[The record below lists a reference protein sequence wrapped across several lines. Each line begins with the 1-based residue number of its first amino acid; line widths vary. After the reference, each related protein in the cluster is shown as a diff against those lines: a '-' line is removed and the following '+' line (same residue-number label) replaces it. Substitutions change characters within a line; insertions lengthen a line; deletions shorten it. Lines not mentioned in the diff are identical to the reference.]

1 MKPLKLTMNA
11 FGPYADKRVVDFT
24 LLGDSGIFL
33 ITGETGAGKT
43 TIFDGIAFALY
54 GETSGSL
61 REVNSL
67 RSDFAKDDEETYVE
81 FEFEHQDRN
90 YRIYRTP
97 QQVLKKKRGEGNRT
111 VNSTATLYREPD
123 MPVSGVREVNLEV
136 EKLLKI
142 RFDQFKQLS
151 MIAQNEFQ
159 KLISASSEERRLI
172 LQKLLM
178 TEKYQQL
185 QEKLK
190 EKSDE
195 KKAELKELSSN
206 AYQSF
211 ESLDIAESN
220 PQHADY
226 EDLKQRIDSTSIS
239 YHLPLIEQ
247 IASSA
252 IAEDQKNLE
261 KLQKIDKQLE
271 ENLNKLN
278 RQLTLAETIN
288 SQLDK
293 LKALQDSKSQLE
305 QRQQEMALLEDKVSF
320 QKKASRLIRPIYEDL
335 KSCRN
340 ALQTTQGTLQTNEKQ
355 SEEHDR
361 LLQQL
366 DLKVKENE
374 KLQNA
379 NRELQAELTTINN
392 DLPRYKQRDDLKQQ
406 EAEQLKTRTKQNEQL
421 NTALDKKSQLTSDI
435 ENLQKQAD
443 SLQNCDALLAEN
455 KAQISRREELKK
467 NLQNLLSVAL
477 VEEENLRNKLSAQQ
491 KKVLESNNLS
501 NEATTRFHQLEIALR
516 ANRAGLLAKDLL
528 PGQACPVC
536 GSTAHPK
543 LALLSD
549 ENISEDQ
556 YEKAREAWQKAL
568 DQVNQAT
575 TDAYLTKQKL
585 ASVSEHNHQ
594 AIEEMREKLQ
604 NNHDFQKYYLDE
616 ITAENLSRQHD
627 DLTILLNNDR
637 GEQKQLQNSI
647 SLLND
652 ITVSQLPKKKD
663 ELNKAVSEAE
673 ELHSKLNATGSA
685 LAQLRGLLDELTKLP
700 FANHSAAL
708 KQTEQLQKRLAENQ
722 KMIDEDNSA
731 LQKAINK
738 AAELNGQK
746 KELLDRQQT
755 QTADLQIKEAAF
767 RDALK
772 QQHMDSSS
780 FQANLVEEKV
790 IEENE
795 KILSEYKHACQSNA
809 EMLKK
814 AEEET
819 KDLKYADTENL
830 KQQIATLNSQKT
842 ENSNGI
848 ISLTAALKTNKL
860 LFDRLHLS
868 SVILEETQRQADLY
882 EQTYKL
888 FGGKTTGI
896 KFSFEQ
902 YVQATSFDQILEAAN
917 LRLNPIS
924 QGQYEL
930 LRHDTSNDSSGNHF
944 LDLDIMDNY
953 TGKVRPVSSLS
964 GGESFKAA
972 LSLALGL
979 CDSVSSNAGGIS
991 VDTLFIDEG
1000 FGTLDGQ
1007 SLNDAISMLKSL
1019 ATNNKLIGLI
1029 SHRDELK
1036 EQIDKKIIISKTKKG
1051 STITIDTGY

>member
-11 FGPYADKRVVDFT
+11 FGPYADKRDVDFT

-81 FEFEHQDRN
+81 FEFEHQGRN

-220 PQHADY
+220 PQYADY

-252 IAEDQKNLE
+252 LSEDQQKLDR
-261 KLQKIDKQLE
+261 LQKIDKEYEDKLKE
-271 ENLNKLN
+271 LN
-278 RQLTLAETIN
+278 RQLTLAETVN
-288 SQLDK
+288 AQLDNLKNLQAAKAQLDK
-293 LKALQDSKSQLE
+293 RREEIELLKE
-305 QRQQEMALLEDKVSF
+305 KVNQ
-320 QKKASRLIRPIYEDL
+320 QKKAVRLIKPAYDEL
-335 KSCRN
+335 LSCHS
-340 ALQTTQGTLQTNEKQ
+340 ALQKTQEGLQTSQNLLDDQDK
-355 SEEHDR
+355 

-366 DLKVKENE
+366 NLKVKDNE
-374 KLQNA
+374 KLLTA
-379 NRELQAELTTINN
+379 NQKLQADLTTIKN
-392 DLPRYKQRDDLKQQ
+392 DLHRYKQRDELKKQ
-406 EAEQLKTRTKQNEQL
+406 EAEQLKLQSLQQNQLKSAQNKKKQLKE
-421 NTALDKKSQLTSDI
+421 TI
-435 ENLQKQAD
+435 ENLQKQAS
-443 SLQNCDALLAEN
+443 SLQNCDAKLEEK

-467 NLQNLLSVAL
+467 TLQNLLLVAL
-477 VEEENLRNKLSAQQ
+477 VDEENLRNRLATQQQ
-491 KKVLESNNLS
+491 KVIETSTAS
-501 NEATTRFHQLEIALR
+501 DEAAARSHQLELALR

-536 GSTAHPK
+536 GSISHPK

-549 ENISEDQ
+549 KSISEEQ
-556 YEKAREAWQKAL
+556 YEKAQKAE
-568 DQVNQAT
+568 QKAK
-575 TDAYLTKQKL
+575 DAANKASEE
-585 ASVSEHNHQ
+585 ASVILSKLESAHNQ
-594 AIEEMREKLQ
+594 NLETIKSLQEKLQ
-604 NNHDFQKYYLDE
+604 NNQDYQKYYLKE
-616 ITAENLSRQHD
+616 IAADNLSHQLD
-627 DLTILLNNDR
+627 DLNSLLESNR
-637 GEQKQLQNSI
+637 SEQKELEKSI
-647 SLLND
+647 SLSDD
-652 ITVSQLPKKKD
+652 INNRQLPDKD
-663 ELNKAVSEAE
+663 RELDKAVHDE
-673 ELHSKLNATGSA
+673 EQIQVKLNETSAA
-685 LAQLRGLLDELTKLP
+685 LAQLSGELKELTKLP
-700 FANHSAAL
+700 FVDHDAAL
-708 KQTEQLQKRLAENQ
+708 KHFEQGQKQLADNQ
-722 KMIDEDNSA
+722 KKINEDADE
-731 LQKAINK
+731 LQKALSK

-746 KELLDRQQT
+746 KELLERQQT
-755 QTADLQIKEAAF
+755 QKAELETKEAAF
-767 RDALK
+767 NDALK
-772 QQHMDSSS
+772 QQMLDLPS
-780 FQANLVEEKV
+780 FQSNLVSEGL

-795 KILSEYKHACQSNA
+795 KVINDYQQDCQTNA
-809 EMLKK
+809 ELLRK
-814 AEEET
+814 AQKET
-819 KDLKYADTENL
+819 ESRQYADTESL
-830 KQQIATLNSQKT
+830 KQQVDLLEKT
-842 ENSNGI
+842 KKENSDVI
-848 ISLTAALKTNKL
+848 ISIKSALKTNRTILDKL
-860 LFDRLHLS
+860 ALS
-868 SVILEETQRQADLY
+868 SSALEEAQRQAALY

-917 LRLNPIS
+917 LRLSPIS

-1007 SLNDAISMLKSL
+1007 SLNDAVTMLKSL

>member
-11 FGPYADKRVVDFT
+11 FGPYADKRDVDFT

-81 FEFEHQDRN
+81 FEFEHQGRN

-190 EKSDE
+190 EKSDA
-195 KKAELKELSSN
+195 KKAALNEMSLE
-206 AYQSF
+206 AYHF
-211 ESLDIAESN
+211 AENLVISEN
-220 PQHADY
+220 NSQHA
-226 EDLKQRIDSTSIS
+226 EFTDLLQRIDSGSIS
-239 YHLPLIEQ
+239 YHLPAIEK
-247 IASSA
+247 ITEAA
-252 IAEDQKNLE
+252 INEDN
-261 KLQKIDKQLE
+261 KQLE
-271 ENLNKLN
+271 ELQKSVNALEEQLKENN
-278 RQLTLAETIN
+278 RQLTLAESSN
-288 SQLDK
+288 AKLDN
-293 LKALQDSKSQLE
+293 LKALQNTKAQLD
-305 QRQQEMALLEDKVSF
+305 QRQPEIETLKETLKQ
-320 QKKASRLIRPIYEDL
+320 QKTASRLIKPVYDDL
-335 KSCRN
+335 NNCSSD
-340 ALQTTQGTLQTNEKQ
+340 LQKTQDSIRINENQ
-355 SEEHDR
+355 LNEHNKLLEQLR
-361 LLQQL
+361 LN
-366 DLKVKENE
+366 VSENE
-374 KLQNA
+374 KLQTA
-379 NRELQAELTTINN
+379 NQKLQAELTTLGN
-392 DLPRYKQRDDLKQQ
+392 DLPRYQQRDSLKKQEAELLKTQSKQQ
-406 EAEQLKTRTKQNEQL
+406 EQLKSAQ
-421 NTALDKKSQLTSDI
+421 DKKKQLSEAI
-435 ENLQKQAD
+435 EKLQKLAE
-443 SLQNCDALLAEN
+443 SLQNCDARLEEK

-467 NLQNLLSVAL
+467 TLQNLLSIAL
-477 VEEENLRNKLSAQQ
+477 VEEENLRNKLTLQQQKLIETNNKSAQ
-491 KKVLESNNLS
+491 
-501 NEATTRFHQLEIALR
+501 ATSLYHQLETALR

-549 ENISEDQ
+549 ENITEDQ
-556 YEKAREAWQKAL
+556 YKKAQQAWQKAL
-568 DQVNQAT
+568 DQLNQAT
-575 TDAYLTKQKL
+575 TEAYLTKQKL
-585 ASVSEHNHQ
+585 ESAEEQNRNT
-594 AIEEMREKLQ
+594 IEELKEKIH
-604 NNHDFQKYYLDE
+604 NNNDYQKYYLQETTTTD
-616 ITAENLSRQHD
+616 LSRQLD
-627 DLTILLNNDR
+627 DLITLLANDTA
-637 GEQKQLQNSI
+637 EQKKLQDSI
-647 SLLND
+647 NLLND
-652 ITVSQLPKKKD
+652 INTRQLPDKTG
-663 ELNKAVSEAE
+663 ELNKAVSDE
-673 ELHSKLNATGSA
+673 ETLQQQLNETSGS
-685 LAQLRGLLDELTKLP
+685 LAQLSGELKELIKLP
-700 FANHSAAL
+700 FADYDAAL
-708 KQTEQLQKRLAENQ
+708 KQQKTLQNEIEKNQ
-722 KMIDEDNSA
+722 KTINESNTA
-731 LQKAINK
+731 LQNALSK

-746 KELLDRQQT
+746 KELLDRQQSL
-755 QTADLQIKEAAF
+755 QTELQNKESLFSDTLKQHQLDSAAF
-767 RDALK
+767 RE
-772 QQHMDSSS
+772 
-780 FQANLVEEKV
+780 NLVGENV

-795 KILSEYKHACQSNA
+795 KQLSEYQQHLKTT
-809 EMLKK
+809 EELLKK

-819 KDLKYADTENL
+819 RDLKYADTALLKERIDNL
-830 KQQIATLNSQKT
+830 EKQKNELNDNFIALKATLNNNQ
-842 ENSNGI
+842 NI
-848 ISLTAALKTNKL
+848 LNKL
-860 LFDRLHLS
+860 NRAAAG
-868 SVILEETQRQADLY
+868 LEEAQRQAALY

-902 YVQATSFDQILEAAN
+902 YIQATSFDQILEAAN
-917 LRLNPIS
+917 LRLSPIS

-1007 SLNDAISMLKSL
+1007 SLNDAIIMLKSL